1 MQAEELEEIIGVR
14 FEDKNLLR
22 TALTH
27 SSYLNEAPTHVSIE
41 DNERLEYL
49 GDALLDFVV
58 GEMLYRRFPDF
69 KEGML
74 TDVRAALVRESTLAD
89 FARRIRLG
97 EALYMGHGEVA
108 SGGRDRDT
116 ILCAAFEALVGAIY
130 LDQGLEAVKEFVVP
144 MVESALPEAVEMAA
158 LKDPKTRLQ
167 EITQARGMGTP
178 SYEQVEEKGPEH
190 RRTFVMAVYVGG
202 EKLGEG
208 EGRSKQAASREA
220 AMAALARLERGE
232 G

>member
-1 MQAEELEEIIGVR
+1 MQTEKLEEIIGIR
-14 FEDKNLLR
+14 FEDRNLLR

-27 SSYLNEAPTHVSIE
+27 SSYLNEAPTHAPIE

-58 GEMLYRRFPDF
+58 GEMLYRRFPEF

-74 TDVRAALVRESTLAD
+74 TDVRAALVRESTLAN

-97 EALYMGHGEVA
+97 EALYMGHGEA
-108 SGGRDRDT
+108 ATGGRERDT

-130 LDQGLEAVKEFVVP
+130 LDQGLETAKQFVLP
-144 MVESALPEAVEMAA
+144 MMESELPKAVEAA
-158 LKDPKTRLQ
+158 SRKDPKTRLQ
-167 EITQARGMGTP
+167 EIAQAKGMGTP
-178 SYEQVEEKGPEH
+178 SYSKVNEKGPEH

-220 AMAALARLERGE
+220 ARVALMKLEGE
-232 G
+232 EN